1 MDDSGVIINKIIR
14 SDRKTLSLEINK
26 DGELVVRAPKKVS
39 NNYIMNFVKSK
50 TDWIKDKQKIFKN
63 KKPEMKFENLNSI
76 MVLGKEYKLVY
87 EDIGKE
93 LIRLEDER
101 IIINLNKK
109 DRADEIFT
117 LWLKKNA
124 KVLLIGRTKYLAQKN
139 NFKISTV
146 RISNAKG
153 RWGSC
158 SSKKSINLSWRLMM
172 APPSV
177 ADYVIIHELAHTREM
192 NHSKSFWKVVRDIL
206 PDYKE
211 QKNWLKLNGNLLDI

>member
-26 DGELVVRAPKKVS
+26 NGELVVRAPKKVS

-50 TDWIKDKQKIFKN
+50 TDWIKDKQKIFKHQ
-63 KKPEMKFENLNSI
+63 KPELKFENLNSI
-76 MVLGKEYKLVY
+76 MVLGKEYKLFY
-87 EDIGKE
+87 KDIGKE

-101 IIINLNKK
+101 IIININKK